1 MRFLPLALMALLM
14 QSCGLSNSEKDE
26 KELLNKS
33 ALYDPPTVTLI
44 PGEEYQFEEG
54 TLKGSG
60 QRYHSQYS
68 YQRALI
74 IGGN

>member
-1 MRFLPLALMALLM
+1 MVLLM

-54 TLKGSG
+54 TLEGSG

-74 IGGN
+74 IGRN